1 MEYNRIMKLILA
13 VSGGVDSMAL
23 LTMYAHADII
33 VAHVDHCSR
42 ASSAEDADFVR
53 QKCQELGVIFYET
66 KLELGEGVSEE
77 LARKKRYEFLKTI
90 QEKEGGILCTAHHL
104 DDVLESITINLIRGT
119 GWRGLTPFYGDEL
132 VRPFIITKMW
142 KRDVLKFAGEQNIC
156 FRQDPT
162 NYEADYLRNRVREK
176 MVELDETARVDII
189 ELFEKQNKLRGKIEK
204 LVTELANQ
212 TIVEKNFHKKELFL
226 TADEKVAL
234 EVLREICLIHG
245 FSLTRKQL
253 ADFLSAIKT
262 YAPHKKFNL
271 PKNHFVTILK
281 NYIMFEEK

>member
-1 MEYNRIMKLILA
+1 MKLILA

-23 LTMYAHADII
+23 LAMYAHADII
-33 VAHVDHCSR
+33 VAHIDHGTR
-42 ASSAEDADFVR
+42 KSSAKDADFVH
-53 QKCQELGVIFYET
+53 QKCQKLGVKFYET

-90 QEKEGGILCTAHHL
+90 QEKEGGTLCTAHHL
-104 DDVLESITINLIRGT
+104 DDVLESIAINLIRGT
-119 GWRGLTPFYGDEL
+119 GWRGLTPFYGDDL
-132 VRPFIITKMW
+132 VRPFIILKMW
-142 KRDVLKFAGEQNIC
+142 KRGVLKFAGEQKIC

-176 MVELDETARVDII
+176 MTELDETARADII
-189 ELFEKQNKLRGKIEK
+189 ELFEKQNELRGKIEK
-204 LVTELANQ
+204 SVTELAKQ
-212 TIVEKNFHKKELFL
+212 TVVGKNFHKKELFL
-226 TADEKVAL
+226 RADEKVAL
-234 EVLREICLIHG
+234 EVLREICLMHG
-245 FSLTRKQL
+245 YSLTRKQL

-281 NYIMFEEK
+281 NYLMFEEK

>member
-1 MEYNRIMKLILA
+1 MKLILA

-23 LTMYAHADII
+23 LAMYAHADIV
-33 VAHVDHCSR
+33 VAHIDHGTR
-42 ASSAEDADFVR
+42 KSSAEDADFVR
-53 QKCQELGVIFYET
+53 RKCQELGVKFYET
-66 KLELGEGVSEE
+66 RLKLGEGVSEE

-90 QEKEGGILCTAHHL
+90 QEKEGGTICTAHHL
-104 DDVLESITINLIRGT
+104 DDVLESIAINLIRGT

-132 VRPFIITKMW
+132 VRPFIISRMW

-176 MVELDETARVDII
+176 MAELDETTQADII
-189 ELFEKQNKLRGKIEK
+189 ELFEKQNELRGKIEK
-204 LVTELANQ
+204 IVTELAKQ
-212 TIVEKNFHKKELFL
+212 TVVGKNFHKKELIL
-226 TADEKVAL
+226 AADEKVAL

-245 FSLTRKQL
+245 YSLTRKQL
-253 ADFLSAIKT
+253 ADFLAAIKT

-281 NYIMFEEK
+281 NYFEFK

>member
-23 LTMYAHADII
+23 LAIYAHADII
-33 VAHVDHCSR
+33 VAHVDHGTR
-42 ASSAEDADFVR
+42 KSSAEDANFVR
-53 QKCQELGVIFYET
+53 QKCQELGVKFYET

-104 DDVLESITINLIRGT
+104 DDVLESVAINLVRGT

-132 VRPFIITKMW
+132 VRPFIISKMW

-176 MVELDETARVDII
+176 IAELDETTRIDII
-189 ELFEKQNKLRGKIEK
+189 KLFEKQNELRGKIEK
-204 LVTELANQ
+204 LVTELAKQ
-212 TIVEKNFHKKELFL
+212 TVVGKNFHKKELFL
-226 TADEKVAL
+226 VADEKVAL
-234 EVLREICLIHG
+234 EVLREICLMHG
-245 FSLTRKQL
+245 YSLTRKQL
-253 ADFLSAIKT
+253 GDFLAAIKT

-281 NYIMFEEK
+281 NYFEFE

>member
-1 MEYNRIMKLILA
+1 
-13 VSGGVDSMAL
+13 MAL
-23 LTMYAHADII
+23 LAMYAHADII
-33 VAHVDHCSR
+33 VAHIDHGTR
-42 ASSAEDADFVR
+42 KSSAEDADFVR
-53 QKCQELGVIFYET
+53 RKCQKLRVKFYET

-90 QEKEGGILCTAHHL
+90 QEKEGGTLCTAHHL
-104 DDVLESITINLIRGT
+104 DDVLESIAINLIRGT

-132 VRPFIITKMW
+132 VRPFIISKMW
-142 KRDVLKFAGEQNIC
+142 KRDVLKFAGEQKLC

-176 MVELDETARVDII
+176 MAALDETTRADII
-189 ELFEKQNKLRGKIEK
+189 KLFEKQNELRNKIEK
-204 LVTELANQ
+204 LVAELAKQ
-212 TIVEKNFHKKELFL
+212 TVVGKNFHKKEPFL

-234 EVLREICLIHG
+234 EVLREICLMHG

-281 NYIMFEEK
+281 NYFEFR

>member
-1 MEYNRIMKLILA
+1 
-13 VSGGVDSMAL
+13 MAL
-23 LTMYAHADII
+23 LAMYAHADII
-33 VAHVDHCSR
+33 VAHIDHDTR
-42 ASSAEDADFVR
+42 KSSANDADFVR
-53 QKCQELGVIFYET
+53 RKCQELGVKFYET

-90 QEKEGGILCTAHHL
+90 QEKEGGTLCTAHHL
-104 DDVLESITINLIRGT
+104 DDVLESIAINLIRGT

-132 VRPFIITKMW
+132 VRPFIISKLR
-142 KRDVLKFAGEQNIC
+142 KQDVLKFAGEQNIC

-162 NYEADYLRNRVREK
+162 NYETNYLRNRVREK

-204 LVTELANQ
+204 LVTELAKQ
-212 TIVEKNFHKKELFL
+212 TVVGKNFQKKELFL
-226 TADEKVAL
+226 AADEKVAL
-234 EVLREICLIHG
+234 EVLREICLMHG
-245 FSLTRKQL
+245 YSLTRKQL
-253 ADFLSAIKT
+253 VDFLAAIRT

>member
-1 MEYNRIMKLILA
+1 MKLILA

-23 LTMYAHADII
+23 LAMYKQADIV
-33 VAHVDHCSR
+33 VAHVDHGTR
-42 ASSAEDADFVR
+42 KSSAEDADFVR
-53 QKCQELGVIFYET
+53 QKCQELGVNFYET

-90 QEKEGGILCTAHHL
+90 QEKEGGTLCTAHHL
-104 DDVLESITINLIRGT
+104 DDVLESIAINLIRGT

-132 VRPFIITKMW
+132 VRPFIVAKMR

-162 NYEADYLRNRVREK
+162 NYEANYLRNRVREK
-176 MVELDETARVDII
+176 MAELDETTRIDII
-189 ELFEKQNKLRGKIEK
+189 KLFEKQNKLRKKIEK
-204 LVTELANQ
+204 LITELAKQ
-212 TIVEKNFHKKELFL
+212 TVVGKNFHKKELFL
-226 TADEKVAL
+226 VTDEKVAL

-245 FSLTRKQL
+245 YSLTRKQL
-253 ADFLSAIKT
+253 ADFLFAIKT

-281 NYIMFEEK
+281 NYFEFE

>member
-1 MEYNRIMKLILA
+1 MKLILA

-33 VAHVDHCSR
+33 VAHVDHGTR
-42 ASSAEDADFVR
+42 DSSAEDADFVR
-53 QKCQELGVIFYET
+53 QKCQELGVKFYET
-66 KLELGEGVSEE
+66 KLELGEGISEE
-77 LARKKRYEFLKTI
+77 SARKKRYEFLKII
-90 QEKEGGILCTAHHL
+90 QEKEGGTLCTAHHL
-104 DDVLESITINLIRGT
+104 DDVVESISINLIRGT
-119 GWRGLTPFYGDEL
+119 GWRGLTPFYNDEL
-132 VRPFIITKMW
+132 VRPFIISKMW

-176 MVELDETARVDII
+176 MAELDETARVDVI

-204 LVTELANQ
+204 LVTELAKQ
-212 TIVEKNFHKKELFL
+212 TIVGKNFHKKELFL
-226 TADEKVAL
+226 RADEKVAL
-234 EVLREICLIHG
+234 EILREICLMHG
-245 FSLTRKQL
+245 YSLTRKQL
-253 ADFLSAIKT
+253 ADFLATIKT

>member
-1 MEYNRIMKLILA
+1 MKLILA

-23 LTMYAHADII
+23 LAMYAHADII
-33 VAHVDHCSR
+33 VAHTDHGTR
-42 ASSAEDADFVR
+42 KSSAEDANFVR
-53 QKCQELGVIFYET
+53 QKCQELGVKFYKT

-90 QEKEGGILCTAHHL
+90 QEKESGTLYTAHHL
-104 DDVLESITINLIRGT
+104 DDVLESIAINLIRGT
-119 GWRGLTPFYGDEL
+119 GWRGLTPFYNDGL

-176 MVELDETARVDII
+176 MSKLDETTRTDII
-189 ELFEKQNKLRGKIEK
+189 NLFEKQNELRRRIEK
-204 LVTELANQ
+204 LVTELAKQ
-212 TIVEKNFHKKELFL
+212 TVMGKNFHKKELFL
-226 TADEKVAL
+226 AVDEKVAL
-234 EVLREICLIHG
+234 EILREICLMHG
-245 FSLTRKQL
+245 YSLTRKQL
-253 ADFLSAIKT
+253 TDFLSAIKT

-271 PKNHFVTILK
+271 PKNHFVTVLK

>member
-1 MEYNRIMKLILA
+1 MKLILA

-23 LTMYAHADII
+23 LAMYAHADIV
-33 VAHVDHCSR
+33 VAHIDHGTR
-42 ASSAEDADFVR
+42 KSSAEDADFVR
-53 QKCQELGVIFYET
+53 QKCQELGVKFYET
-66 KLELGEGVSEE
+66 KLELGSGVSEE

-90 QEKEGGILCTAHHL
+90 QEKEGGTICTAHHL
-104 DDVLESITINLIRGT
+104 DDVLESIAINLIRGT

-132 VRPFIITKMW
+132 VRPFIISRMW

-176 MVELDETARVDII
+176 MAELDETTQADII
-189 ELFEKQNKLRGKIEK
+189 ELFEKQNELRGKIEK
-204 LVTELANQ
+204 IVTELAKQ
-212 TIVEKNFHKKELFL
+212 TVVGKNFHKKELIL
-226 TADEKVAL
+226 AADEKVAL

-245 FSLTRKQL
+245 YSLTRKQL
-253 ADFLSAIKT
+253 ADFLAAIKT

-281 NYIMFEEK
+281 NYFEFK

>member
-1 MEYNRIMKLILA
+1 MKLILA

-23 LTMYAHADII
+23 LAIYAHADII
-33 VAHVDHCSR
+33 VAHVDHGTR
-42 ASSAEDADFVR
+42 KSSAEDANFVR
-53 QKCQELGVIFYET
+53 QKCQELGVKFYET

-104 DDVLESITINLIRGT
+104 DDVLESVAINLVRGT

-132 VRPFIITKMW
+132 VRPFIISKMW

-176 MVELDETARVDII
+176 IAELDETTRIDII
-189 ELFEKQNKLRGKIEK
+189 KLFEKQNELRGKIEK
-204 LVTELANQ
+204 LVTELAKQ
-212 TIVEKNFHKKELFL
+212 TVVGKNFHKKELFL
-226 TADEKVAL
+226 VADEKVAL
-234 EVLREICLIHG
+234 EVLREICLMHG
-245 FSLTRKQL
+245 YSLTRKQL
-253 ADFLSAIKT
+253 GDFLAAIKT

-281 NYIMFEEK
+281 NYFEFE

>member
-1 MEYNRIMKLILA
+1 MKLILA

-23 LTMYAHADII
+23 LTMYKQADIV
-33 VAHVDHCSR
+33 VAHVDHCTR
-42 ASSAEDADFVR
+42 ASSAKDADFVR
-53 QKCQELGVIFYET
+53 QKCQELDVKFYET
-66 KLELGEGVSEE
+66 RLELGEGVSEE

-90 QEKEGGILCTAHHL
+90 QEKEGDTLCTAHHL
-104 DDVLESITINLIRGT
+104 DDVVESIAINLIRGT

-132 VRPFIITKMW
+132 VRPFIISKMW
-142 KRDVLKFAGEQNIC
+142 KLDVLKFAGKQKIC

-176 MVELDETARVDII
+176 MAELDERVREDII
-189 ELFEKQNKLRGKIEK
+189 DLFEKQNELRGKIEK
-204 LVTELANQ
+204 LVTELAKQ
-212 TIVEKNFHKKELFL
+212 TVVEKNFHKKELFL
-226 TADEKVAL
+226 TADEKVAI
-234 EVLREICLIHG
+234 EVLREICLMHSY
-245 FSLTRKQL
+245 SLTRKQL
-253 ADFLSAIKT
+253 GDFLAAIKT

>member
-1 MEYNRIMKLILA
+1 MKLILA

-23 LTMYAHADII
+23 LAMYAHADII
-33 VAHVDHCSR
+33 VAHIDHGTR
-42 ASSAEDADFVR
+42 KSSANDADFVR
-53 QKCQELGVIFYET
+53 RKCQELGVKFYET

-90 QEKEGGILCTAHHL
+90 QEKESGTLCTAHHL
-104 DDVLESITINLIRGT
+104 DDVLESIAINLIRGT

-132 VRPFIITKMW
+132 VRPFIISKMW
-142 KRDVLKFAGEQNIC
+142 KRDVLKFAGEHGVC

-176 MVELDETARVDII
+176 MAELDDATRVDII
-189 ELFEKQNKLRGKIEK
+189 KLFEKQNELRRKIEK
-204 LVTELANQ
+204 LVTELAKQ
-212 TIVEKNFHKKELFL
+212 TVVGKNFHKKELFL
-226 TADEKVAL
+226 AVDEKVAL
-234 EVLREICLIHG
+234 EILREICLMHG
-245 FSLTRKQL
+245 YSLTRKQL

>member
-1 MEYNRIMKLILA
+1 MKLILA

-23 LTMYAHADII
+23 LAMYAHADII
-33 VAHVDHCSR
+33 VAHIYHGTR
-42 ASSAEDADFVR
+42 KSSANDADFVR
-53 QKCQELGVIFYET
+53 RKCQELGVKFYET

-90 QEKEGGILCTAHHL
+90 QEKESGTLCTAHHL
-104 DDVLESITINLIRGT
+104 DDVLESIAINLIRGT

-132 VRPFIITKMW
+132 VRPFIISKMW
-142 KRDVLKFAGEQNIC
+142 KRDVLKFAGEQKIC

-162 NYEADYLRNRVREK
+162 NYETNYLRNRVREK
-176 MVELDETARVDII
+176 MVVLDERARVDIVN
-189 ELFEKQNKLRGKIEK
+189 LFEKQNELRGKIEK
-204 LVTELANQ
+204 LVTELAKQ
-212 TIVEKNFHKKELFL
+212 TVVGKNFHKKELFL
-226 TADEKVAL
+226 TADEKVAI
-234 EVLREICLIHG
+234 EVLREICLMHG
-245 FSLTRKQL
+245 YSLTRKQL
-253 ADFLSAIKT
+253 GDFLLAIKT

>member
-1 MEYNRIMKLILA
+1 MKLILA

-23 LTMYAHADII
+23 LAMYKQADIV
-33 VAHVDHCSR
+33 VAHIDHGTR
-42 ASSAEDADFVR
+42 KSSANDADFVR
-53 QKCQELGVIFYET
+53 RKCQELGVKFYET

-90 QEKEGGILCTAHHL
+90 QEKEGGTLCTAHHL
-104 DDVLESITINLIRGT
+104 DDVLESIAINLIRGT
-119 GWRGLTPFYGDEL
+119 GWRGLPPFFGDEL
-132 VRPFIITKMW
+132 VRPFIISKMW
-142 KRDVLKFAGEQNIC
+142 KRDVLKFAGEHGVC

-162 NYEADYLRNRVREK
+162 NYEVDYLRNRVREK
-176 MVELDETARVDII
+176 MAELDRTTRVDII
-189 ELFEKQNKLRGKIEK
+189 SLFEKQNELRRKIEK
-204 LVTELANQ
+204 LVTELAKQ
-212 TIVEKNFHKKELFL
+212 TVVGKNFHKKEFFL

-234 EVLREICLIHG
+234 EVLREICLMHG
-245 FSLTRKQL
+245 YSLTRKQL

-281 NYIMFEEK
+281 NYLEFK

>member
-1 MEYNRIMKLILA
+1 MKLILA

-23 LTMYAHADII
+23 LAMYAHADII
-33 VAHVDHCSR
+33 VTHVDHGTR
-42 ASSAEDADFVR
+42 ASSTEDADFVR
-53 QKCQELGVIFYET
+53 QKCRELGVKFYKT
-66 KLELGEGVSEE
+66 RLGLGEGVSEE

-90 QEKEGGILCTAHHL
+90 QEKEGGTLCTAHHL
-104 DDVLESITINLIRGT
+104 DDVLESIAINLIRGT

-132 VRPFIITKMW
+132 VRPFIISKMW
-142 KRDVLKFAGEQNIC
+142 KRDVLKFAGEHGVC

-176 MVELDETARVDII
+176 MAELDKTARVDVIN
-189 ELFEKQNKLRGKIEK
+189 LFEKQNELRRKIEK
-204 LVTELANQ
+204 LVMELAKQ
-212 TIVEKNFHKKELFL
+212 TVVGKNFHKKELFL
-226 TADEKVAL
+226 AADEKVAI
-234 EVLREICLIHG
+234 EILREICLMHDY
-245 FSLTRKQL
+245 SLTRKQL
-253 ADFLSAIKT
+253 RDFLLAIRT

>member
-1 MEYNRIMKLILA
+1 MKLILA

-23 LTMYAHADII
+23 LAMYAHADIV
-33 VAHVDHCSR
+33 VAHIDHGTR
-42 ASSAEDADFVR
+42 KSSAEDADFVR
-53 QKCQELGVIFYET
+53 RKCQELGVKFYET
-66 KLELGEGVSEE
+66 RLKLGEGVSEE

-90 QEKEGGILCTAHHL
+90 QEKEGGTICTAHHL
-104 DDVLESITINLIRGT
+104 DDVLESIAINLIRGT

-132 VRPFIITKMW
+132 VRPFIISRMW

-176 MVELDETARVDII
+176 MAELDETTQADII
-189 ELFEKQNKLRGKIEK
+189 ELFEKQNELRGKIEK
-204 LVTELANQ
+204 IVTELAKQ
-212 TIVEKNFHKKELFL
+212 TVVGKNFHKKELIL
-226 TADEKVAL
+226 AADEKVAL

-245 FSLTRKQL
+245 YSLTRKQL
-253 ADFLSAIKT
+253 ADFLAAIKT

-271 PKNHFVTILK
+271 PKNHFVIILK
-281 NYIMFEEK
+281 NYFEFK

>member
-1 MEYNRIMKLILA
+1 MKLILA

-23 LTMYAHADII
+23 LAMYAHADII
-33 VAHVDHCSR
+33 VAHIDHGTR
-42 ASSAEDADFVR
+42 KSSAKDADFVH
-53 QKCQELGVIFYET
+53 QKCQKLGVKFYET

-90 QEKEGGILCTAHHL
+90 QEKEGGTLCTAHHL
-104 DDVLESITINLIRGT
+104 DDVLESIAINLIRGT

-132 VRPFIITKMW
+132 VRPFIISKMW

-162 NYEADYLRNRVREK
+162 NYETNYLRNRVREK
-176 MVELDETARVDII
+176 MVVLDERARVDIVN
-189 ELFEKQNKLRGKIEK
+189 LFEKQNELRGKIEK
-204 LVTELANQ
+204 LVTELAKQ
-212 TIVEKNFHKKELFL
+212 TVVGKNFHKKELFL
-226 TADEKVAL
+226 AADEKVAI
-234 EVLREICLIHG
+234 EVLREICLMHG
-245 FSLTRKQL
+245 YSLTRKQL
-253 ADFLSAIKT
+253 GDFLLAIKT

>member
-1 MEYNRIMKLILA
+1 MKLILA

-23 LTMYAHADII
+23 LAMYAHADII
-33 VAHVDHCSR
+33 VAHIDHGTR
-42 ASSAEDADFVR
+42 KSSAEDADFVR
-53 QKCQELGVIFYET
+53 QKCQELGVKFYKT
-66 KLELGEGVSEE
+66 KLGLGEGVSEE

-90 QEKEGGILCTAHHL
+90 QEKEGGTLCTAHHL
-104 DDVLESITINLIRGT
+104 DDVLESIVINLIRGT

-132 VRPFIITKMW
+132 VRPFIISRMW

-176 MVELDETARVDII
+176 MAELDETTQADII
-189 ELFEKQNKLRGKIEK
+189 ELFEKQNELRGKIEK
-204 LVTELANQ
+204 IVTELAKQ
-212 TIVEKNFHKKELFL
+212 TVVGKNFHKKELIL
-226 TADEKVAL
+226 AADEKVAL

-245 FSLTRKQL
+245 YSLTRKQL
-253 ADFLSAIKT
+253 ADFLAAIKT

-281 NYIMFEEK
+281 NYFEFK